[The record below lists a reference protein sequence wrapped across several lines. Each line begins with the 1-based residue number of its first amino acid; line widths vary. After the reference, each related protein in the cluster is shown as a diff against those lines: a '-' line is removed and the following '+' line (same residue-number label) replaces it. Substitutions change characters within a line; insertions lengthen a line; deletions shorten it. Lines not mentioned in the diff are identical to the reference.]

1 MGSICLTELLA
12 TETANWRSNKTR
24 KKNKMLQLVISS
36 LLLGSAVAAPQDYQG
51 YLSQLHRY
59 RMEYLPAS
67 LNSYINKT
75 WEEGRDVAY
84 DLYDDIKEEVIS
96 KSDVHV
102 DAMTEM
108 MERFFERANEIH
120 SSIKRVLEQ
129 EGALSDEEI
138 QEIADKEGLQELR
151 EKFTELEEELERE
164 AVEDENLPEGVER
177 MLQGVIRLVRQMM
190 AAAADKEAEFWS
202 KMKQLEVQF
211 YQMKSA
217 SADTAASLRDWV
229 TAAFQTM
236 NEIDLNAIGGSSD
249 ILVDEP
255 RAN

>member
-1 MGSICLTELLA
+1 
-12 TETANWRSNKTR
+12 
-24 KKNKMLQLVISS
+24 MLQLVISS
-36 LLLGSAVAAPQDYQG
+36 LVLGSAVAAPQDYQS
-51 YLSQLHRY
+51 YLSQLHQY
-59 RMEYLPAS
+59 RMEYLPES
-67 LNSYINKT
+67 VNSYINKT

-84 DLYDDIKEEVIS
+84 DLYDDIKEEVLS
-96 KSDVHV
+96 KSDAHV
-102 DAMTEM
+102 DALTDM
-108 MERFFERANEIH
+108 MEKFFERANEIH
-120 SSIKRVLEQ
+120 SSIKTVLEQ

-138 QEIADKEGLQELR
+138 QARADKEGLDQLR
-151 EKFTELEEELERE
+151 EKFDDLEEELERSC
-164 AVEDENLPEGVER
+164 
-177 MLQGVIRLVRQMM
+177 RQMM
-190 AAAADKEAEFWS
+190 VAAADKEAEFWS

-249 ILVDEP
+249 TLVDEP

>member
-1 MGSICLTELLA
+1 MGSGGLTELLA
-12 TETANWRSNKTR
+12 TGIAQLARLKKTR
-24 KKNKMLQLVISS
+24 KQDKMLQLVISS
-36 LLLGSAVAAPQDYQG
+36 LVLGSAVAAPQDYQG
-51 YLSQLHRY
+51 YLSQLHQY
-59 RMEYLPAS
+59 RMEYLPES
-67 LNSYINKT
+67 VNSYINKT
-75 WEEGRDVAY
+75 WEEGKDVAY
-84 DLYDDIKEEVIS
+84 DLYDEIKEEVIS

-102 DAMTEM
+102 DALTKM

-120 SSIKRVLEQ
+120 NSIKTVLEQ

-138 QEIADKEGLQELR
+138 QER
-151 EKFTELEEELERE
+151 
-164 AVEDENLPEGVER
+164 
-177 MLQGVIRLVRQMM
+177 
-190 AAAADKEAEFWS
+190 ADKEAEFWS

-249 ILVDEP
+249 T
-255 RAN
+255 

>member
-1 MGSICLTELLA
+1 MGSGSPAELLV
-12 TETANWRSNKTR
+12 TEKAELAVQENKETKER
-24 KKNKMLQLVISS
+24 MLQLVISS
-36 LLLGSAVAAPQDYQG
+36 LVLGSAAAAPQDYQS
-51 YLSQLHRY
+51 YLSQLHQY
-59 RMEYLPAS
+59 RMEYLPES
-67 LNSYINKT
+67 VNSYSNKT

-84 DLYDDIKEEVIS
+84 DLYDDIKEEALS
-96 KSDVHV
+96 KSDAHV
-102 DAMTEM
+102 DALTNM
-108 MERFFERANEIH
+108 MEKFFERANEIH
-120 SSIKRVLEQ
+120 SSIKTVLEQ

-138 QEIADKEGLQELR
+138 QARADKEGLDQLR
-151 EKFTELEEELERE
+151 KKFDDLEEELER
-164 AVEDENLPEGVER
+164 
-177 MLQGVIRLVRQMM
+177 
-190 AAAADKEAEFWS
+190 EFWS

>member
-1 MGSICLTELLA
+1 MGSGGLTELLA
-12 TETANWRSNKTR
+12 TGIAQLARLKKTR
-24 KKNKMLQLVISS
+24 KQEKMLQLVISS
-36 LLLGSAVAAPQDYQG
+36 LVLGSAVAAPQDYQS
-51 YLSQLHRY
+51 YLSQLHQY

-67 LNSYINKT
+67 VNSYINKT

-102 DAMTEM
+102 DAMTKM
-108 MERFFERANEIH
+108 MEKFFERANEIH

-129 EGALSDEEI
+129 EGALT
-138 QEIADKEGLQELR
+138 DKEGLQQLR
-151 EKFTELEEELERE
+151 EKFNDLEEELERE
-164 AVEDENLPEGVER
+164 AGEDENLPEGVER
-177 MLQGVIRLVRQMM
+177 MLQGMIRLCRQMM
-190 AAAADKEAEFWS
+190 AAAADREAEFWS

-211 YQMKSA
+211 YQMKAA

-249 ILVDEP
+249 KLVDEP

>member
-1 MGSICLTELLA
+1 MGNAEYMGSICLTELLA

-36 LLLGSAVAAPQDYQG
+36 LVLGSAVAAPQDYQS
-51 YLSQLHRY
+51 YLEQLHQY

-120 SSIKRVLEQ
+120 RSIKTVLGQ
-129 EGALSDEEI
+129 EGALTDEEI
-138 QEIADKEGLQELR
+138 QEIADKEGLQQLPKLYAKLYYCVSCAIHSKVVRNGSR
-151 EKFTELEEELERE
+151 ESRR
-164 AVEDENLPEGVER
+164 P
-177 MLQGVIRLVRQMM
+177 
-190 AAAADKEAEFWS
+190 
-202 KMKQLEVQF
+202 
-211 YQMKSA
+211 
-217 SADTAASLRDWV
+217 
-229 TAAFQTM
+229 
-236 NEIDLNAIGGSSD
+236 SSGA
-249 ILVDEP
+249 
-255 RAN
+255 R

>member
-1 MGSICLTELLA
+1 MGVVARPSYWQQEKPS
-12 TETANWRSNKTR
+12 WRSSKT
-24 KKNKMLQLVISS
+24 KKKMLQLVISS
-36 LLLGSAVAAPQDYQG
+36 LVLGSAVAAPQNYQS
-51 YLSQLHRY
+51 YFDQLHQY

-67 LNSYINKT
+67 VNSYINKT

-102 DAMTEM
+102 DAMTKM
-108 MERFFERANEIH
+108 MEKFFERANEIH

-129 EGALSDEEI
+129 EGALTD
-138 QEIADKEGLQELR
+138 
-151 EKFTELEEELERE
+151 EELERE

-177 MLQGVIRLVRQMM
+177 MLQGMIRLCRQMM

-211 YQMKSA
+211 YQMKAA

-229 TAAFQTM
+229 
-236 NEIDLNAIGGSSD
+236 
-249 ILVDEP
+249 
-255 RAN
+255 

>member
-1 MGSICLTELLA
+1 MGTPDRA
-12 TETANWRSNKTR
+12 TSNRNSLVGGRSKSR
-24 KKNKMLQLVISS
+24 KPNTMFQLVISS
-36 LLLGSAVAAPQDYQG
+36 LVLGSAVAAPQDYQS
-51 YLSQLHRY
+51 YLSQLHQY
-59 RMEYLPAS
+59 RMEYLPES
-67 LNSYINKT
+67 VNSYINKT

-102 DAMTEM
+102 DAMTKM

-120 SSIKRVLEQ
+120 SSIKTVLEQ
-129 EGALSDEEI
+129 EGALTDEEI
-138 QEIADKEGLQELR
+138 QEIADKEGLQQLR
-151 EKFTELEEELERE
+151 EKFTDLEEELERE
-164 AVEDENLPEGVER
+164 AVEDENLPEGVE
-177 MLQGVIRLVRQMM
+177 
-190 AAAADKEAEFWS
+190 

-249 ILVDEP
+249 KLVDEP

>member
-1 MGSICLTELLA
+1 MGSGSPAELLA
-12 TETANWRSNKTR
+12 TGKAESAVQENKETKER
-24 KKNKMLQLVISS
+24 MLQLVISS
-36 LLLGSAVAAPQDYQG
+36 LVLGSAVAAPQDYQS
-51 YLSQLHRY
+51 YLSQLHQY
-59 RMEYLPAS
+59 RMEYLPES
-67 LNSYINKT
+67 VNSFINKT

-84 DLYDDIKEEVIS
+84 DLYDDIKEEVLS
-96 KSDVHV
+96 KSDAHV
-102 DAMTEM
+102 DALTDM
-108 MERFFERANEIH
+108 MEKFFERANEIH
-120 SSIKRVLEQ
+120 GSIKTVLEQ

-138 QEIADKEGLQELR
+138 QARADK
-151 EKFTELEEELERE
+151 
-164 AVEDENLPEGVER
+164 
-177 MLQGVIRLVRQMM
+177 
-190 AAAADKEAEFWS
+190 
-202 KMKQLEVQF
+202 EVQF

>member
-1 MGSICLTELLA
+1 MGNAEYMGSICLTELLA

-36 LLLGSAVAAPQDYQG
+36 LVLGSAVAAPQDYQS
-51 YLSQLHRY
+51 YLEQLHQY

-138 QEIADKEGLQELR
+138 QEIADKE
-151 EKFTELEEELERE
+151 
-164 AVEDENLPEGVER
+164 
-177 MLQGVIRLVRQMM
+177 
-190 AAAADKEAEFWS
+190 AEFWS

-211 YQMKSA
+211 YQMKAA
-217 SADTAASLRDWV
+217 SADTASSLRDWV
-229 TAAFQTM
+229 KAAFQTM

-249 ILVDEP
+249 KLVDEP

>member
-1 MGSICLTELLA
+1 MGSGGLTELLA
-12 TETANWRSNKTR
+12 TGIAQLARLKKTR
-24 KKNKMLQLVISS
+24 KQDKMLQLVISS
-36 LLLGSAVAAPQDYQG
+36 LVLGSAVAAPQDYQG
-51 YLSQLHRY
+51 YLSQLHQY
-59 RMEYLPAS
+59 RMEYLPES
-67 LNSYINKT
+67 VNSYINKT
-75 WEEGRDVAY
+75 WEEGKDVAY
-84 DLYDDIKEEVIS
+84 DLYDEIKEEVIS

-102 DAMTEM
+102 DALTKM

-120 SSIKRVLEQ
+120 NSIKTVLEQ

-138 QEIADKEGLQELR
+138 QERADKEGLQQLR
-151 EKFTELEEELERE
+151 QKFNDLEE
-164 AVEDENLPEGVER
+164 DLPEGVEK
-177 MLQGVIRLVRQMM
+177 MLQGMIRLCRQMM

-236 NEIDLNAIGGSSD
+236 NEI
-249 ILVDEP
+249 
-255 RAN
+255 

>member
-1 MGSICLTELLA
+1 MGNAEYMGSICLTELLA

-36 LLLGSAVAAPQDYQG
+36 LLLGSAVAAPQDYQS
-51 YLSQLHRY
+51 YLEQLHQY

-138 QEIADKEGLQELR
+138 QEIADKEGLQSCARSSPNLR
-151 EKFTELEEELERE
+151 RSWRGKPSRTR
-164 AVEDENLPEGVER
+164 
-177 MLQGVIRLVRQMM
+177 
-190 AAAADKEAEFWS
+190 
-202 KMKQLEVQF
+202 
-211 YQMKSA
+211 
-217 SADTAASLRDWV
+217 TC
-229 TAAFQTM
+229 
-236 NEIDLNAIGGSSD
+236 
-249 ILVDEP
+249 P
-255 RAN
+255 RASRECSRA

>member
-1 MGSICLTELLA
+1 MGSGGLTELLA
-12 TETANWRSNKTR
+12 TGIAQLARLKKTR
-24 KKNKMLQLVISS
+24 KQDKMLQLVISS
-36 LLLGSAVAAPQDYQG
+36 LVLGSAVAAPQDYQG
-51 YLSQLHRY
+51 YLSQLHQY
-59 RMEYLPAS
+59 RMEYLPES
-67 LNSYINKT
+67 VNSYINKT
-75 WEEGRDVAY
+75 WEEGKDVAY
-84 DLYDDIKEEVIS
+84 DLYDEIKEEVIS

-102 DAMTEM
+102 DALTKM

-120 SSIKRVLEQ
+120 SSIKTVLEQ

-138 QEIADKEGLQELR
+138 QER
-151 EKFTELEEELERE
+151 
-164 AVEDENLPEGVER
+164 
-177 MLQGVIRLVRQMM
+177 
-190 AAAADKEAEFWS
+190 ADKEAEFWS

-249 ILVDEP
+249 KLVDEP